1 MFEVWSINYFEDLE
15 KAPQI
20 PADHLIQC
28 HHHQYYLLDHPHQRD
43 TPMTM
48 NLHYVFP
55 CLLISPFFC
64 VDCCKVLLN
73 SEANVF
79 NPSSS
84 KTL

>member
-1 MFEVWSINYFEDLE
+1 
-15 KAPQI
+15 
-20 PADHLIQC
+20 
-28 HHHQYYLLDHPHQRD
+28 
-43 TPMTM
+43 M